1 MGSTSWP
8 TKKQLITAHA
18 SWQQRQSQDMIWYNT
33 PFRTYPVLQCLKF
46 HISIGAM
53 HKYPARAKP
62 VTYLD
67 NNRQSKNDSA
77 WVIRKPKSRKKTCD
91 LGRKRQFWIKYHD
104 MFVTPGC
111 YSFYSICMLYWVRG
125 FFRKFEKSVKRPNLI
140 EFNKV
145 GQKIKIKWFVMHA
158 SSWTSHLLY
167 IKLILWKE

>member
-1 MGSTSWP
+1 MTYKETADNSACVLT
-8 TKKQLITAHA
+8 TKTISEYDL
-18 SWQQRQSQDMIWYNT
+18 IWYSCQN
-33 PFRTYPVLQCLKF
+33 
-46 HISIGAM
+46 ISSVTMFKISYFNRSTM

-62 VTYLD
+62 MTYLD

-125 FFRKFEKSVKRPNLI
+125 VFRKFEKSVKRPNLI